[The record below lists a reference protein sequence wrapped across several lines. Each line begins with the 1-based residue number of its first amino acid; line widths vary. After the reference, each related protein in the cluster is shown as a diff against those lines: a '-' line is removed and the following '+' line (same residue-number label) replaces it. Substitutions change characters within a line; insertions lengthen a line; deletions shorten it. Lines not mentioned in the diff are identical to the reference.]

1 MSVLAVCPFT
11 VYLGDIPSSLGLCT
25 FTPLMAA
32 SSQNHTG
39 ILHKAVVLLWWGLLL
54 GPGVLIFVAYE
65 LSLLCL
71 YSPGITAVW
80 KQGLCQ

>member
-1 MSVLAVCPFT
+1 
-11 VYLGDIPSSLGLCT
+11 
-25 FTPLMAA
+25 MAA

-54 GPGVLIFVAYE
+54 GPGGLTFVAYE